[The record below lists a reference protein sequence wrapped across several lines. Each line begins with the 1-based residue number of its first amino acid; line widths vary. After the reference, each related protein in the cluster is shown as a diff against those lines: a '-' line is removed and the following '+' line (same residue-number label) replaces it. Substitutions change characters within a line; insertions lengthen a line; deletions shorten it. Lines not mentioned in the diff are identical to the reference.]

1 LAPQGLGEQ
10 HLHYQGSSRT
20 AASSRMVAGDE
31 QSRPFTAM
39 PLSPPPPYM
48 YKRRQRSIKRNK
60 DSFVLSIQ
68 VHSTY
73 FILNTSSTHRITLSV
88 RRHSQRAVQD
98 HPEKVS
104 QDGEASTYHYTCKFD
119 PLSSGLSRSNKHTQT
134 PAPTMSSWPVGSPS
148 PLDSTRGGP

>member
-1 LAPQGLGEQ
+1 VNSTFITKDPHERPPPLEWSPVMN
-10 HLHYQGSSRT
+10 SRVR
-20 AASSRMVAGDE
+20 S
-31 QSRPFTAM
+31 P
-39 PLSPPPPYM
+39 PCPYHPPPPFM

-104 QDGEASTYHYTCKFD
+104 QDGEASTYHYSCKFD

-134 PAPTMSSWPVGSPS
+134 SASTMSSWPVGSQS